1 MSNYLEND
9 PISLEEKF
17 KLLTMVESMF
27 ISHAENT
34 ASEYVRI
41 NTRGEDYRK
50 LDHNKI
56 NLCCDKDTQ
65 HEIIS
70 FGELIK
76 SVPKFYDLKLVEIY
90 VALVYVYYVL
100 RYSEPS
106 NAEWLYSKKFFNNLE
121 GLLNIKKIK
130 VLIERIDGIRPDI
143 IIEINKDGETINL
156 SSKIRRDALGLRGG
170 NANTKHY
177 KKRTRRRN
185 KLAKNTKK
193 TKTSRTS
200 HLKK

>member
-1 MSNYLEND
+1 MAKYLKND
-9 PISLEEKF
+9 PTNLDEKHE
-17 KLLTMVESMF
+17 LLTMVESMF
-27 ISHAENT
+27 TSHAENT

-41 NTRGEDYRK
+41 NTRGPDFGK
-50 LDHNKI
+50 LDPNKI
-56 NLCCDKDTQ
+56 NLCCDKDTRL
-65 HEIIS
+65 EIID

-76 SVPKFYDLKLVEIY
+76 SVQEFNDLKLVEIY
-90 VALVYVYYVL
+90 VALVYVYYAL
-100 RYSEPS
+100 RYSEPN

-121 GLLNIKKIK
+121 GLLNIKEIK
-130 VLIERIDGIRPDI
+130 VLIKHIGGILDDI
-143 IIEINKDGETINL
+143 IIIDKDGKTINL
-156 SSKIRRDALGLRGG
+156 SSKIRKKALELRGG

-185 KLAKNTKK
+185 KRAKNTKK

>member
-1 MSNYLEND
+1 MAKYLKND
-9 PISLEEKF
+9 PTNLDEKHE
-17 KLLTMVESMF
+17 LLTMVESMF
-27 ISHAENT
+27 TSHAENT

-41 NTRGEDYRK
+41 NTRGPDYGK
-50 LDHNKI
+50 LDPNKI
-56 NLCCDKDTQ
+56 NLCCDKDTRL
-65 HEIIS
+65 EIID

-76 SVPKFYDLKLVEIY
+76 SVQEFNDLKLVEIY
-90 VALVYVYYVL
+90 VALVYVYYAL
-100 RYSEPS
+100 RYSEPN

-121 GLLNIKKIK
+121 GLLNIIKIK
-130 VLIERIDGIRPDI
+130 DLIRHIGGSLDDI
-143 IIEINKDGETINL
+143 IIEINL
-156 SSKIRRDALGLRGG
+156 SSKIRKKALELRGG

-185 KLAKNTKK
+185 KRAKNTKK